1 MMRFTH
7 SGLECMTQLSPVG
20 IPCGYVAVPESHP
33 DYGKHYDDMEDI
45 EVHGGLTFSG
55 YWENL
60 CDGLWY
66 FGFDCGHVYD
76 MNALP
81 HSEKLFDFT
90 PFGVDHKTML
100 PKYQSNKTMKY
111 VEAETERLAEQLA
124 ARSIK

>member
-7 SGLECMTQLSPVG
+7 SGLECMTKLSPVG

-33 DYGKHYDDMEDI
+33 DYGKHYDDLEDI

-66 FGFDCGHVYD
+66 FGFDCGHADDIDNPPDIVPEY
-76 MNALP
+76 P
-81 HSEKLFDFT
+81 HRLR
-90 PFGVDHKTML
+90 
-100 PKYQSNKTMKY
+100 YNKSMGY
-111 VEAETERLAEQLA
+111 VERQTRRLAEQLA
-124 ARSIK
+124 KR